1 MCLWL
6 VQACCCVS
14 VECRSTFTPITSS
27 GHYIISN
34 MMLLLLIRRRIK
46 YREVCRLALGH
57 GHVTFT
63 KCKHKIYSTFFC
75 LLKNFDIFF
84 QISVW
89 NLVWIITEYYISL
102 KAYFRRL
109 GVTSVW
115 LDFLPSVLWHRW
127 LGSRKSIQPIKKQG
141 WGVGMVICLEQGA
154 DLHVSQLMPLPLT
167 VSCFSKI

>member
-75 LLKNFDIFF
+75 LLKIFDIFPNF
-84 QISVW
+84 CVKFSV
-89 NLVWIITEYYISL
+89 NYNWILYQFEGI
-102 KAYFRRL
+102 
-109 GVTSVW
+109 
-115 LDFLPSVLWHRW
+115 FLT
-127 LGSRKSIQPIKKQG
+127 
-141 WGVGMVICLEQGA
+141 VGRHICLIRFPAFSALAPLVGQQEEHPAYKKLRGGCWHGYLSGA
-154 DLHVSQLMPLPLT
+154 RCRLACVPADATATHCLLLQ
-167 VSCFSKI
+167 